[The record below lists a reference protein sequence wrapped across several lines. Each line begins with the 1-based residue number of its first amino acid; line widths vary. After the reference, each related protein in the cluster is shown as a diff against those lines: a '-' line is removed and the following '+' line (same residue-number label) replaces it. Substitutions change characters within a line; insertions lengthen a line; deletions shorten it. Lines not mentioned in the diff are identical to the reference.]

1 MFGSRMIKPDLNGGR
16 LLDGREGG
24 EEGRANKSACKGMLN
39 EAVLK
44 CAAVS
49 QRNAGGEEEKRERE
63 REKGEKRHRLNA
75 RLPVWMGGDPEG

>member
-16 LLDGREGG
+16 LLEGKG
-24 EEGRANKSACKGMLN
+24 GGANKSACKGMLN

-63 REKGEKRHRLNA
+63 KGEKWHRFNA
-75 RLPVWMGGDPEG
+75 GLPVWMGGDPEG